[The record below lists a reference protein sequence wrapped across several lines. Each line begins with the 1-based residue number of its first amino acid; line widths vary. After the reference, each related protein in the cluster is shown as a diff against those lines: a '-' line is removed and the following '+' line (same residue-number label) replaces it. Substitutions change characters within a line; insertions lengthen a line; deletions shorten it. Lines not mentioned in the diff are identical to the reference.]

1 MVRNLYSR
9 PCGGFIRRQLLTGN
23 EIILKAALAAGAD
36 AFFGYP
42 ITPTTEILTGW
53 TNEAAENKDLVFLQ
67 TEDEMA
73 AGFGVLGAVLGGK
86 KAWTATAGVGHV
98 LMQDPLS
105 MAEAM
110 KLPFVVYI
118 GQRGGPSTGTVIYS
132 QQELNLARFG
142 GNGEGLRI
150 VIGPSTLQEL
160 YDFTVRAFDW
170 AWRYRL
176 PVIILGDGY
185 LSKMTGE
192 VILKPAGKVTKP
204 QSYVANEVPVN
215 LRNCYSLEDELA
227 EELTKDIKQYGK
239 LAAKVEKAEEVG
251 LSDAGVVVFAW
262 GTVGHAAESAVKSL
276 RSKGKKAGLF
286 RPITLRP
293 FPVKAAKAAAKKAK
307 KILICDSSAGQFGR
321 LVTES
326 LFGIDGV
333 KVERFYKPAEGIIA
347 EEIEE
352 KLEDML

>member
-1 MVRNLYSR
+1 MAKRV
-9 PCGGFIRRQLLTGN
+9 LLTGN
-23 EIILKAALAAGAD
+23 EIILRAALAAGAD

-53 TNEAAENKDLVFLQ
+53 AHEAAENKDLIFLQ
-67 TEDEMA
+67 TEDEPA
-73 AGFGVLGAVLGGK
+73 AGFGVLGAILGGK
-86 KAWTATAGVGHV
+86 KAWTASAGVGHL
-98 LMQDPLS
+98 LMQDPIV

-110 KLPFVVYI
+110 RIPFVMYV

-132 QQELNLARFG
+132 QQELNMARFG

-150 VIGPSTLQEL
+150 VLGPSTLQEL
-160 YDFTVRAFDW
+160 YDLTVKAFDW

-192 VILKPAGKVTKP
+192 VMLKPAGRVSPAKP
-204 QSYVANEVPVN
+204 FVDGGTPVN
-215 LRNCYSLEDELA
+215 MRNCYSLEDELA
-227 EELTKDIKQYGK
+227 EVLTKDIKDYGGIAK
-239 LAAKVEKAEEVG
+239 KVEEAAMVGCDNAEVI
-251 LSDAGVVVFAW
+251 VFAW
-262 GTVGHAAESAVKSL
+262 GTVGHAAEVAVKNL
-276 RSKGKKAGLF
+276 HKESKKIGLF

-293 FPVKAAKAAAKKAK
+293 FVASKAKEAVKNVK
-307 KILICDSSAGQFGR
+307 KILIVESSAGQFGR

-326 LFGIDGV
+326 LFGISGI
-333 KVERFYKPAEGIIA
+333 KVERLYKPAEGITA

-352 KLEDML
+352 KIRGML